1 MKFEFYL
8 LEDYLKLSLEERS
21 GITELCFEN
30 LSLYH
35 KHKHEAMIKGYS
47 RLGPIGSSKILKKY
61 EHKEIKQL
69 PQDFFTG
76 LDPKILKTL
85 RITACNNLKS
95 LPEEVLNF
103 TNLENFSL
111 GTINLDSFS
120 DDQLREYEYYYFTF
134 DITAAK
140 NLTHLP
146 DNFFRKLQNLRT
158 LDLEGCK
165 SLTQL
170 PEGIENLV
178 NLTHLDLSF
187 CSKLTKLPSG
197 IENLVNLTHLNFLH
211 CSKLTKLPSGIEKF
225 TKLNFL
231 NLHGMENLEKT
242 QDLMEQ
248 LRIMLHKKDLQ
259 LILPQHIKIGEIDC
273 HFVVSGQIQ
282 SEEGVLK
289 TTDVK
294 KPQPSST
301 DNRGSPSASITNP
314 ANISARTGV
323 ESFK

>member
-197 IENLVNLTHLNFLH
+197 IE
-211 CSKLTKLPSGIEKF
+211 KF

>member
-30 LSLYH
+30 LSLYY
-35 KHKHEAMIKGYS
+35 KH
-47 RLGPIGSSKILKKY
+47 
-61 EHKEIKQL
+61 EHKEITQL

-85 RITACNNLKS
+85 RITACNNLES
-95 LPEEVLNF
+95 LPEKVLDF
-103 TNLENFSL
+103 TKLENFSL
-111 GTINLDSFS
+111 GTINLDNIDKEIS
-120 DDQLREYEYYYFTF
+120 EKYYYTLY
-134 DITAAK
+134 DINAAES
-140 NLTHLP
+140 LTHLP